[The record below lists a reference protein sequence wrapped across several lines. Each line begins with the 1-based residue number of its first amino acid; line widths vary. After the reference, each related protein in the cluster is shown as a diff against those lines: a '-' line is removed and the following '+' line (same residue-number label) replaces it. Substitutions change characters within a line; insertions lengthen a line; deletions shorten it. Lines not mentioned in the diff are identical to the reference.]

1 LLDAKITKKIT
12 DLVHAKPRT
21 IDEIAKA
28 IGKNWRTA
36 DRYIERISEE
46 TGTIAVRTFREGSR
60 GALKIVYLNNTE
72 KISSTEFQ
80 ERLLHRILAGKTKD
94 DFSPFDI
101 YQYVDAEHRS
111 AFMERQPEDSVDVDQ
126 DFISMFSAAQE
137 QVMIFSG
144 NLSWANVTCKKVRVI
159 DALKEL
165 AKRGVPVKIIT
176 RVDIASLK
184 NLAKVQQINE
194 DLGREAIEIRHAAQP
209 LRCLI
214 IDNKHARLKEIK
226 RPELY
231 KKGELCEKTHIF
243 YNIYD
248 EEWVEWL
255 QKVFWKMFG
264 SAIPAARRLETIE
277 SIQKVP
283 MITRKEN

>member
-1 LLDAKITKKIT
+1 M
-12 DLVHAKPRT
+12 VHAKPRT

-28 IGKNWRTA
+28 LGKNWRTA
-36 DRYIERISEE
+36 DSYVEKISEE
-46 TGTIAVRTFREGSR
+46 TGTISVRTFREGSR
-60 GALKIVYLNNTE
+60 GALKIVYFNNTE
-72 KISSTEFQ
+72 HISSTEFQ
-80 ERLLHRILAGKTKD
+80 ERILHNILSGKKKE

-101 YQYVDAEHRS
+101 YQYVDTKRRS
-111 AFMERQPEDSVDVDQ
+111 AFMERQAEDQIDVDQ
-126 DFISMFSAAQE
+126 DFTTMFRTAQE
-137 QVMIFSG
+137 NVMIFSG
-144 NLSWANVTCKKVRVI
+144 NLSWANVTCRKVKAV

-184 NLAKVQQINE
+184 NLAKVQEINE
-194 DLGREAIEIRHAAQP
+194 ELGREAIEIRHAEQP

-243 YNIYD
+243 YDIYD
-248 EEWVEWL
+248 QEWVEWL
-255 QKVFWKMFG
+255 QKVFWKMFS
-264 SAIPAARRLETIE
+264 SAIPASRRLETIQ

-283 MITRKEN
+283 MLKNNPSL